1 MLEFLIDDIFVEFG
15 RHIFN
20 ISSGTNCVLLVDL
33 FLYSYE
39 AEIIQKRIKDKNK

>member
-1 MLEFLIDDIFVEFG
+1 MTYLSSLEGTF
-15 RHIFN
+15 FN

-39 AEIIQKRIKDKNK
+39 TEIIQKRIKDKNK